1 MNAQCKYFLLVN
13 CQWRRHLVW
22 QEKINTYLEF
32 LPNKGLHKN
41 LSGFYIFCTFL
52 AVLFF
57 SCGRMSS
64 MGVAFS
70 YSSYS
75 SIELN
80 FFRMDWKGHF
90 NFWCGSKNATNLARF
105 WGPDLL
111 WERQRVWFRWLSG
124 IFFERPRPDFHSEL
138 YSNRAGL
145 VTHAYENHGHCW
157 NSIQIQGTI

>member
-1 MNAQCKYFLLVN
+1 MTTPFGMTRKDKYLPWIPPKQRFAQKP
-13 CQWRRHLVW
+13 
-22 QEKINTYLEF
+22 I
-32 LPNKGLHKN
+32 
-41 LSGFYIFCTFL
+41 GFYIFWTFL
-52 AVLFF
+52 VVSFF
-57 SCGRMSS
+57 SCNRMLSTSS

-105 WGPDLL
+105 WGPNLL

-138 YSNRAGL
+138 YSDRAGL
-145 VTHAYENHGHCW
+145 VTHAYENHRHCW
-157 NSIQIQGTI
+157 NSIQIQGTT